1 MGRGLVDI
9 AGDGRTGGGGGAGG
23 ATAPGGGGFSGPQYG
38 NRPGPAD
45 GPSNQNRINLVET
58 FSDFKQVDGLTLP
71 HLYRITLNVDAQS
84 GFVGHWEIKI
94 DRMSHNRKIAA
105 KAFAIR

>member
-1 MGRGLVDI
+1 MPGL
-9 AGDGRTGGGGGAGG
+9 
-23 ATAPGGGGFSGPQYG
+23 APHRRSGTVAPWCDGFSWQFSVAAFSAS
-38 NRPGPAD
+38 GPAQWP
-45 GPSNQNRINLVET
+45 GPSNQNRINLFET

-105 KAFAIR
+105 KAFAIK